1 MRLFENSKDMENR
14 KRLLRAKKAA
24 GNNNCFECKSVNP
37 QFVSCTFGIFICVNC
52 ANLLRGMG
60 TNIFCVKSIT
70 MDNFEEKDVRRVE
83 KSGNNRFGSFLSKNG
98 ILQNGIPLREK
109 YDNLFAKSYK
119 RRLANEVRS
128 NDINQNMYLG
138 FNNFQQYTNGAT
150 SQIRDRTL
158 REISNNSNA
167 SEGAEFVLPEKVLG
181 SDNFQDCERFPACL
195 SSERNLDENNVTSA
209 TSTLTIEKFQ
219 NDPIGTISRSWVL
232 LSDALYKSYEDFKG
246 SVVQPTIENIQQRN
260 LPNDIKR
267 SFVQFNEKLHE
278 TPHLPSPVFSC
289 FTGGD
294 ILPPEFN

>member
-1 MRLFENSKDMENR
+1 M
-14 KRLLRAKKAA
+14 
-24 GNNNCFECKSVNP
+24 
-37 QFVSCTFGIFICVNC
+37 
-52 ANLLRGMG
+52 
-60 TNIFCVKSIT
+60 
-70 MDNFEEKDVRRVE
+70 
-83 KSGNNRFGSFLSKNG
+83 
-98 ILQNGIPLREK
+98 
-109 YDNLFAKSYK
+109 
-119 RRLANEVRS
+119 RS

-195 SSERNLDENNVTSA
+195 SSERNLNENNVTSA

-267 SFVQFNEKLHE
+267 SFVHFNEKLHE